1 MLFPR
6 FTLNTQQRCGFR
18 KAAKETTTKKG
29 ALEETGPLHTEPI
42 EGLIHRRGASP
53 HVEPSVEY
61 THPRHFGRLVK
72 PLVFTIGFTACSF
85 GTAAIWQ
92 YESLKSR
99 VQSYVNE
106 VRADWLEKLWPQKR
120 GSSQMGII
128 AANAVVFCCW
138 RVPSLQR
145 SLIKYFTS
153 NPASIKTA
161 LKININKYTASIDR
175 L

>member
-1 MLFPR
+1 MAWRGCVLRWAREDIISTATRGNR

-120 GSSQMGII
+120 GSSQMDQP
-128 AANAVVFCCW
+128 VVEQ
-138 RVPSLQR
+138 LE
-145 SLIKYFTS
+145 
-153 NPASIKTA
+153 
-161 LKININKYTASIDR
+161 
-175 L
+175 